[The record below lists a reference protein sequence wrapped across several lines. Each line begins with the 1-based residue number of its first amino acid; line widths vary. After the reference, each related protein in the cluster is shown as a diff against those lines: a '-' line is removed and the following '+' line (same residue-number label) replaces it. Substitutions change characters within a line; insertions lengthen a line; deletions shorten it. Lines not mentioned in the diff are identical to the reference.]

1 MTEPGPT
8 VAVLFPEL
16 LGTYGDGGNVTVL
29 RQRLLW
35 RGIAPEFVTVSL
47 ADAIPSGCD
56 LYVLG
61 GGEDDAQA
69 HALSALHRSP
79 GLTDAVGGGA
89 TVLAV
94 CAGLQ
99 MLGNTITGRDGTV
112 QDGLG
117 LLDADTSHRATRA
130 VGDVVATASPELGL
144 GRLVGFENHA
154 GGTRLGPGARPLA
167 TVRTGVGNGGPDA
180 GRGTPQDEGAVQGR
194 IVATYLHGPVLAR
207 NPAFADLVLS
217 WVLGRPLESLPDD
230 VADPVPQPVH
240 PPLGARIRQTLRLSR
255 R

>member
-1 MTEPGPT
+1 MARAGVKAEAGAVSDNGARRTARRCGQRRPSGDRCRMTEPGPT
-8 VAVLFPEL
+8 VAVVFPEL

-35 RGIAPEFVTVSL
+35 RGVAPEFVTVGL
-47 ADAIPSGCD
+47 ADPVPSGCD
-56 LYVLG
+56 LYLLG

-69 HALSALHRSP
+69 HALAALRRSP
-79 GLTDAVGGGA
+79 GLTVAVEGGA

-99 MLGNTITGRDGTV
+99 MLGSSITGRDGTV

-144 GRLVGFENHA
+144 GQLD
-154 GGTRLGPGARPLA
+154 GGEP
-167 TVRTGVGNGGPDA
+167 
-180 GRGTPQDEGAVQGR
+180 
-194 IVATYLHGPVLAR
+194 
-207 NPAFADLVLS
+207 
-217 WVLGRPLESLPDD
+217 
-230 VADPVPQPVH
+230 
-240 PPLGARIRQTLRLSR
+240 R
-255 R
+255 RS